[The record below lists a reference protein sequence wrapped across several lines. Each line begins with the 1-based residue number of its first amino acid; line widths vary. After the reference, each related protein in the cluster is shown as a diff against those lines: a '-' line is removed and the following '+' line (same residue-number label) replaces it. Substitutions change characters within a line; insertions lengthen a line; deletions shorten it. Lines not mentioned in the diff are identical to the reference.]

1 MEKIRQFLFVNLNTK
16 QTVIKNTFWL
26 FVSEFGMKV
35 LKLGLFIY
43 ATRKLGV
50 HEWGLFSY
58 MLALIGFFSII
69 SDIGINAVLLR
80 ETVRKSENQSKYI
93 STGFFLKLS
102 LSIISS
108 LALLS
113 VFIFLREDSVVRA
126 LIPITAFLLF
136 IDSIREF
143 GFSLNR
149 ALEKMEVEAIT
160 RVSTTLLLVF
170 LGFFFIKTN
179 PQASSLFY
187 AYIIASVVGVLVMYL
202 SLKKYFQNLLLN
214 FKKELLLP
222 IWKEAWPVGI
232 AATLGTIMASTD
244 ILILGWFE
252 SSEQIGIYSTAQKLT
267 QVIYLLPILASTA
280 MLPFLARFANSD
292 LEKMKSVTHKMIKTS
307 FVFTLPVVILCFLFG
322 KPVFDILFGNQY
334 IESVYVF
341 KIMSLAILTIA
352 PSSIINNAVFAEG
365 KQRKLIPFICVSLGL
380 NIILC
385 LLTIPS
391 FGINGAA
398 LSATV
403 AYTLGNLLLI
413 SNYKKF

>member
-58 MLALIGFFSII
+58 MLALMGFFSII